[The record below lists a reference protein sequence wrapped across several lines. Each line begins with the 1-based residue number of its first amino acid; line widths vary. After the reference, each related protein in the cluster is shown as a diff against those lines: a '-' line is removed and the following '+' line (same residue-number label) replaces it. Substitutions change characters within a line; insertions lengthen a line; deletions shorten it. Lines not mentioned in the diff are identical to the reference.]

1 MAPSTQT
8 PFALI
13 LAEMVVAI
21 TAVILFCLEYPV
33 DFRSRLWENGG
44 ELGYNSNPNK
54 RIYYYANH
62 LEPPEVPFIW
72 SQSLAASN
80 LAIAMLGLVVFVAR
94 TIMSRLRCL
103 PHHINI
109 IYDMILFSLWAIG
122 LAGQTSSDLSDPKH
136 PSPHPWYLTRG
147 CSVSWDRTRGYCHT
161 AQAGFAISIMA
172 GILYGTRLIREI
184 VLVAY
189 ARGQRHQS
197 KGLVLNTDD
206 IESSESF
213 YSDGEWESL
222 EQKTSR
228 NSLVLSPVL
237 AFFPSDSESRW

>member
-1 MAPSTQT
+1 
-8 PFALI
+8 
-13 LAEMVVAI
+13 
-21 TAVILFCLEYPV
+21 
-33 DFRSRLWENGG
+33 
-44 ELGYNSNPNK
+44 
-54 RIYYYANH
+54 
-62 LEPPEVPFIW
+62 
-72 SQSLAASN
+72 
-80 LAIAMLGLVVFVAR
+80 
-94 TIMSRLRCL
+94 
-103 PHHINI
+103 
-109 IYDMILFSLWAIG
+109 
-122 LAGQTSSDLSDPKH
+122 
-136 PSPHPWYLTRG
+136 
-147 CSVSWDRTRGYCHT
+147 
-161 AQAGFAISIMA
+161 MA

-189 ARGQRHQS
+189 ASGQRHQS